1 MKEKTATQIA
11 NMKKDYTFG
20 VEVEMNGIMRSRAA
34 RIASEYFGTR
44 RYENTAGRNGYMT
57 WSAYDQ
63 TGREWKFSRDVSI
76 AGPDAEKCEL
86 ITPVLEYEDIPMLQ
100 ELLRLLR
107 KAGAVSN
114 PSVGAGVHL
123 HIARKEGFSVK
134 DVKNLVNIMAAH
146 EEQIGRAI
154 RIDEGRMEDFCQTIN
169 PEFLRMV
176 REKNPQTMRELEDCW
191 YEGNDADYGR
201 RDHYNPSRYH
211 CLNLH
216 SFFHGHG
223 TIEFRQFQFSN
234 PHDGKKGGIHC
245 GELKAFI
252 QLCLGMCELAH
263 MTKYTSAKPQQQDNE
278 KYALRCWLLR
288 LGFIGEEFKTAREI
302 LLKNM
307 MGNSA
312 WRKAS

>member
-1 MKEKTATQIA
+1 MKEKTAQQIA

-20 VEVEMNGIMRSRAA
+20 VEVEMNGIMRSQAA

-44 RYENTAGRNGYMT
+44 NYENTAYRNSYMT

-63 TGREWKFSRDVSI
+63 KGREWKFSRDVSI
-76 AGPDAEKCEL
+76 AGPDAQKCEL
-86 ITPVLEYEDIPMLQ
+86 ITPILEYEDIPVLQ

-123 HIARKEGFSVK
+123 HVARKEGFSVK
-134 DVKNLVNIMAAH
+134 DVKNLVNIRAAH

-154 RIDEGRMEDFCQTIN
+154 RIDEGRLEDYCRTID
-169 PEFLRMV
+169 PEFLRLV
-176 REKNPQTMRELEDCW
+176 RERNPQTMDELEDCW

-201 RDHYNPSRYH
+201 GDHYNPSRYH

-216 SFFHGHG
+216 SFFNGHG
-223 TIEFRQFQFSN
+223 TIEFREFQFSN

-288 LGFIGEEFKTAREI
+288 LGFIGDEFKTAREV

>member
-1 MKEKTATQIA
+1 MKEKTAQQIA

-44 RYENTAGRNGYMT
+44 RHENTAHRNGYMT

-63 TGREWKFSRDVSI
+63 KGREWKFSRDVSI

-86 ITPVLEYEDIPMLQ
+86 ITPVLEYEDIPLLQ

-123 HIARKEGFSVK
+123 HVARKEGFSVK

-154 RIDEGRMEDFCQTIN
+154 RIDEGRLEDYCQTID
-169 PEFLRMV
+169 PEFLRLV
-176 REKNPQTMRELEDCW
+176 HERNPQTMEELEDCW

-201 RDHYNPSRYH
+201 GDHYNPSRYH

-216 SFFHGHG
+216 SFFNGHG
-223 TIEFRQFQFSN
+223 TIEFREFQFSN

-288 LGFIGEEFKTAREI
+288 LGFIGDEFKTAREV

-307 MGNSA
+307 LGNSA

>member
-20 VEVEMNGIMRSRAA
+20 VEVEMNGITRREAA
-34 RIASEYFGTR
+34 RIAAEYFGTR
-44 RYENTAGRNGYMT
+44 RYENTAFRNEYMT

-63 TGREWKFSRDVSI
+63 TGREWKFSCDMSI
-76 AGPDAEKCEL
+76 AGPDTEKCEL
-86 ITPVLEYEDIPMLQ
+86 ITPVLEYGDIELLQ
-100 ELLRLLR
+100 VLLRLLR

-123 HIARKEGFSVK
+123 HIARKEGLSVK

-154 RIDEGRMEDFCQTIN
+154 RIDERRQKNFCRTIN

-176 REKNPQTMRELEDCW
+176 REKNPQTMAELEDCW
-191 YEGNDADYGR
+191 YEGNNADYGR
-201 RDHYNPSRYH
+201 RNHYNLSRYH

-216 SFFHGHG
+216 SFFNGHG

-263 MTKYTSAKPQQQDNE
+263 ASKYTSAKPQQQDNE

-288 LGFIGEEFKTAREI
+288 LGLIGDEFKTAREI